1 MRTVPLRCT
10 ALLLLALVTAAVAQD
25 LAAFE
30 FQRVEITPKLHVL
43 AGGGGNV
50 AVLVGDD
57 GVLLVDAAVEQVA
70 DKLAAAVQG
79 IADKPVRYLIN
90 THWHFDHVG
99 GNEVLAKAGAV
110 IVAHENTRRRMS
122 TPQRLAH
129 LEREMP
135 PAAPQALPTV
145 TFSETLTLHFAGHE
159 VQLIHVDPA
168 HTDGDVLVYFPQAN
182 VLHTGDVVF
191 NGMYPF
197 IDVNAGGSL
206 DGMVRAV
213 DRALAIGNE
222 QTTFIPG
229 HGPLAKVADLRK
241 YRAMLVTV
249 GDRVRALIKQGKTR
263 DEIIAAK
270 PTADFDAAWGGGSF
284 PPDMWVGIVHDGMRR
299 E

>member
-1 MRTVPLRCT
+1 MRTAPLRSA

-57 GVLLVDAAVEQVA
+57 GVLVVDASFGQLA
-70 DKLAAAVQG
+70 DKLSAAVKG
-79 IADKPVRYLIN
+79 IADKPIRYVVN

-99 GNEVLAKAGAV
+99 GNEALARAGAV
-110 IVAHENTRRRMS
+110 IVAHENVRRRMS
-122 TPQRLAH
+122 TAQH
-129 LEREMP
+129 LLHIERDIP
-135 PAAPQALPTV
+135 PAAPAARPTI
-145 TFSETLTLHFAGHE
+145 TFTDQMTLYFGGQE
-159 VQLIHVDPA
+159 VRLLHVDPA
-168 HTDGDVLVYFPQAN
+168 HTDGDTFVHFPQAN
-182 VLHTGDVVF
+182 ALHLGDVAF

-229 HGPLAKVADLRK
+229 HGPIAKVGDLRN
-241 YRAMLVTV
+241 YREMLVTV
-249 GDRVRALIKQGKTR
+249 GDRVRTMIKDGKSR

-270 PTADFDAAWGGGSF
+270 PTAEFDAAWGGGGF
-284 PPDMWVGIVHDGMRR
+284 PPDLWVGIVHDGMQR

>member
-1 MRTVPLRCT
+1 MRTVPLRSA
-10 ALLLLALVTAAVAQD
+10 ALLLLALVTAAFAQD

-30 FQRVEITPKLHVL
+30 FQRVELAPGLHVL

-70 DKLAAAVQG
+70 GKLAATVKG

-110 IVAHENTRRRMS
+110 IVAHENVRRRMS
-122 TPQRLAH
+122 TPQH
-129 LEREMP
+129 LRHIDRDVS
-135 PAAPQALPTV
+135 PAAPQALPAV
-145 TFSETLTLHFAGHE
+145 TFRETLTLHFAGQE
-159 VQLIHVDPA
+159 VQLIHVEPA
-168 HTDGDVLVYFPQAN
+168 HTDGDVLAYFPQAN

-213 DRALAIGNE
+213 DRVLAVGNE
-222 QTTFIPG
+222 QTRFIPG
-229 HGPLAKVADLRK
+229 HGPIAKVADLRK
-241 YRAMLVTV
+241 YREMLVTV
-249 GDRVRALIKQGKTR
+249 GDRIRALMKEGKSR

-270 PTADFDAAWGGGSF
+270 PTADFDAEWGGGGF
-284 PPDMWVGIVHDGMRR
+284 PPDLWVGIVHDGMQR